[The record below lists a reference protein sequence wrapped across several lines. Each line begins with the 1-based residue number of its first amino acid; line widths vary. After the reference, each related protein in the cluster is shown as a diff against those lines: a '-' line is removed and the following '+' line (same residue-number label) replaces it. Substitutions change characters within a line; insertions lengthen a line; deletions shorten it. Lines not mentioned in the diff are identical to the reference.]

1 MKNET
6 SGDILYIIKQHHT
19 KNRMSAAA
27 FIVESS
33 LDKVSWSY
41 AEFRYNQTYGIATLM
56 SKDPYTVGM
65 HRVLSTHYKCGDAK
79 SMW

>member
-1 MKNET
+1 MLVKRST
-6 SGDILYIIKQHHT
+6 TFHDGCVSQSVSQSGVYYSHT
-19 KNRMSAAA
+19 YS
-27 FIVESS
+27 
-33 LDKVSWSY
+33 
-41 AEFRYNQTYGIATLM
+41 NQTYGIATLM

>member
-1 MKNET
+1 MKYNN
-6 SGDILYIIKQHHT
+6 
-19 KNRMSAAA
+19 KNGA
-27 FIVESS
+27 FIQS
-33 LDKVSWSY
+33 VSQSGVY
-41 AEFRYNQTYGIATLM
+41 YSHTYSNQTYGIATLM